1 MFWQMFCQKSKWPC
15 FSHTRVTQLQ
25 PRITPSCGRPTT
37 RREAKPLQYHPFYR
51 YRPTEPG
58 DDAANIRVGTR
69 FAKNVQKLGQHPI
82 RRLLFQIFRFWEFSL
97 IFRTSIGMQSLIF
110 LSLIRYFMTSDL
122 HLCFHGRFTVET
134 IPSRVSG
141 SRFRNP
147 R

>member
-1 MFWQMFCQKSKWPC
+1 MFCQKSKWPC

-69 FAKNVQKLGQHPI
+69 FAKNVQKLGQHLI
-82 RRLLFQIFRFWEFSL
+82 QYFFTVLLVVLVLASTVQYLYKKQLVSCFFRFIFHISVNFIFYTSSTISVSAVFIIFILSDFSA
-97 IFRTSIGMQSLIF
+97 
-110 LSLIRYFMTSDL
+110 SD
-122 HLCFHGRFTVET
+122 
-134 IPSRVSG
+134 
-141 SRFRNP
+141 
-147 R
+147 